1 MSASPTAI
9 RICLVDM
16 NNGVANQATRCFRRI
31 IDAFQKRVTAAN
43 PELSVT
49 TKHVQPR
56 NLGELPDASYDFV
69 LSGGGPGAPQDG
81 FDDPWGLGF
90 RKFMDDVRAANL
102 KDAVASP
109 KLLVVC
115 HSFELAVLHFK
126 VCEMRR
132 RPTLKFGVMPAYLT
146 ERGQSADF
154 LRPFGYR
161 LFTWEHR
168 NWEAVNADAARLAE
182 IGGEITAMES
192 HAKGV
197 VNTGEAILGIKFGP
211 GIDGTQF
218 HPEADKRGVLTW
230 IEKPEHALAVEGAY
244 GRVLYDRMIK
254 SLANPERLARTF
266 ALCIP
271 GWLTYRFNA
280 LAAERGYKSIASPE
294 LDMQEFDVAV

>member
-1 MSASPTAI
+1 MSASPTL
-9 RICLVDM
+9 RVCLVDM

-43 PELSVT
+43 PELGVT

-56 NLGELPDASYDFV
+56 NLGELPDASYDFI
-69 LSGGGPGAPQDG
+69 LSGGGPGAPHDG
-81 FDDPWGLGF
+81 FDDAWGLGF
-90 RKFMDDVRAANL
+90 RNFMDDVRAANL
-102 KDAVASP
+102 RDAVASP

-132 RPTLKFGVMPAYLT
+132 RPTLKFG
-146 ERGQSADF
+146 
-154 LRPFGYR
+154 YR

-168 NWEAVNADAARLAE
+168 NWEAVNADAARLRE
-182 IGGEITAMES
+182 LGGEITAMES

-197 VNTGEAILGIKFGP
+197 VNTGEAILGMNFGP

>member
-1 MSASPTAI
+1 MNASLPL
-9 RICLVDM
+9 RVCLVDM

-43 PELSVT
+43 PGLSVT
-49 TKHVQPR
+49 TTHVQPR
-56 NLGELPDASYDFV
+56 NLGELPDSSYDFI
-69 LSGGGPGAPQDG
+69 LSGGGPGAPHDG
-81 FDDPWGLGF
+81 FDDTWGLGF
-90 RKFMDDVRAANL
+90 RKFMDGVHAANL

-146 ERGQSADF
+146 ERGQTSDF

-168 NWEAVNADAARLAE
+168 NWEAVNLDAARLAE

-197 VNTGEAILGIKFGP
+197 VNTGEAILGIRFGA
-211 GIDGTQF
+211 GIEGTQF
-218 HPEADKRGVLTW
+218 HPEADKPGVLAW
-230 IEKPEHALAVEGAY
+230 IEKPEHALAVEGQY

-254 SLANPERLARTF
+254 SLGNPERLARTF

-280 LAAERGYKSIASPE
+280 LAAVRGYKSIAAPE